1 MVMPG
6 IILAVGL
13 LVLAI
18 AVGMPLSLWV
28 IGISHVVFTVP
39 FATLVVMARL
49 EGFSKSIEESSLDLG
64 VSAWMTFWRITF
76 PLILPG
82 MGASFLLTFTASF
95 DEFLFAL
102 FLGGNKVT
110 LPVYIWSQVRFPQT
124 LPPVLALGA
133 IIFMVSVVLIIT
145 AEWLR
150 RMGGQQ
156 TKSIAR

>member
-1 MVMPG
+1 M
-6 IILAVGL
+6 
-13 LVLAI
+13 
-18 AVGMPLSLWV
+18 

-64 VSAWMTFWRITF
+64 VSAWMTCWRITF

-82 MGASFLLTFTASF
+82 LGASFLLTFTASF

-102 FLGGNKVT
+102 FLGGSQVT
-110 LPVYIWSQVRFPQT
+110 LPVYMWSQVRFPQT
-124 LPPVLALGA
+124 LPTVLALGA
-133 IIFMVSVVLIIT
+133 LIFMVSVVLIGA

-150 RMGGQQ
+150 RMGGQR
-156 TKSIAR
+156 TSISAR